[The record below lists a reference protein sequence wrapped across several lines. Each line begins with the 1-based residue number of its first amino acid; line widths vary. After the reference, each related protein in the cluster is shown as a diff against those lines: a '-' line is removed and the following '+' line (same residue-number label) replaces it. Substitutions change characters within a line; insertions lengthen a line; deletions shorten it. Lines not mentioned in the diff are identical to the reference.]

1 MSLTVTHI
9 YLQISAFLFLPD
21 VAVAD
26 EWDKVVAVSVVA
38 PVSIFNFYAS
48 APKGIIHDQLTS
60 GCCVHRRRPPAPPH
74 PPSEILRRLLKR
86 KV

>member
-48 APKGIIHDQLTS
+48 APKGIIHDQ
-60 GCCVHRRRPPAPPH
+60 
-74 PPSEILRRLLKR
+74 
-86 KV
+86 